1 MERLFGYFYTLWCK
15 LECSRPNTFWI
26 MNFWKSK
33 KSKKSKSWKSQKVEN
48 VHVGASV
55 VPRGYLLF
63 GTQYWI
69 VRYAKHTKLW
79 FLYGMGRRIWVYE
92 DIYISCLNKYGTGV
106 IGDLFRHFPFDNSPC
121 FINTFWTNKARMIG
135 LGSFERSFQELSK
148 RHWIYVNSWT
158 INRVITYQR
167 W

>member
-1 MERLFGYFYTLWCK
+1 MTKAKLFSIFFFIKKIHFTSTSQGGGINWLSPY
-15 LECSRPNTFWI
+15 SGG
-26 MNFWKSK
+26 MWKNHM
-33 KSKKSKSWKSQKVEN
+33 QYN
-48 VHVGASV
+48 RTQIC
-55 VPRGYLLF
+55 PLFLF

-148 RHWIYVNSWT
+148 RHQIYVNSSK
-158 INRVITYQR
+158 INRVMTYQR